1 MAINTNLA
9 FALGAGSGVDTR
21 SLAQGL
27 VEAERAPRQQLIQAK
42 ITRSEARVSG
52 MGALMAI
59 SNNLKTAFEGLN
71 VMGRF
76 NSFSVF
82 NSQPNLFSVST
93 TTTAKPGS
101 YSIEVLSLAS
111 PQRTA
116 SLGFQDAKSE
126 LNNGAA
132 FSLSISSSGGEVRS
146 VRVGASRSNPEGIVA
161 AINEANL
168 GITAQLLNTGQG
180 SEPYKIVLVGQE
192 GEENAFS
199 VVSDDGSGEGQ
210 VQKLVFEEATQTGV
224 ITVAGVPV
232 EVNAGDTGAI
242 IAGKV
247 KSALDESP
255 FITTVIGRS
264 AFINADGSLGIRYAP
279 SDGNAPDTR
288 FNGSTAGVVATVSK
302 AADFVPGN
310 SVAGVSFDTDLKS
323 ASNAVA
329 RIDGLTVTRQS
340 NSLADVIPGIS
351 VDLFGVSGTNQPAIL
366 NISRDLKPIEEKI
379 TTLINAFNDAVS
391 DIAILTGKKNP
402 DDPEDVFSG
411 SLQAD
416 STARSLLS
424 RFRQMV
430 TQTVTPNDGSG
441 FKALQDIGVE
451 LGRDGRLSLNTAKF
465 NREAG
470 KNFDGMVNL
479 LTGGLSFQSMSG
491 DANRGVAGQ
500 AVKDL
505 TDLMKREGPIV
516 SQSKSAEDQIA
527 RHKRDLERLEDR
539 MKLLLNRYTK
549 QFSIMDTI
557 VGRLNQQREGLAGT
571 FESLANAYKK
581 K

>member
-1 MAINTNLA
+1 MTINPNLS

-27 VEAERAPRQQLIQAK
+27 VDAERAPRQQLIQAK
-42 ITRSEARVSG
+42 IDRSEARVSG
-52 MGALMAI
+52 LGALMAI

-71 VMGRF
+71 VLGRF

-93 TTTAKPGS
+93 TTAAKPGS
-101 YSIEVLSLAS
+101 FSIEVLSLAS

-116 SLGFQDAKSE
+116 SLGFQEAKSD

-132 FSLSISSSGGEVRS
+132 FSLSISSANGTVSS

-180 SEPYKIVLVGQE
+180 SEPFKIVLVGQE
-192 GEENAFS
+192 GEENAFA

-210 VQKLVFEEATQTGV
+210 VQRIEFQEAAQTGV

-232 EVNAGDTGAI
+232 EVNAGDTGAV

-247 KSALDESP
+247 KLALDESP
-255 FITTVIGRS
+255 FITTVTGRS
-264 AFINADGSLGIRYAP
+264 AFINADGSLSIRYAP
-279 SDGNAPDTR
+279 SDGNAADTR
-288 FNGSTAGVVATVSK
+288 FNGSNAGVAATVSK
-302 AADFVPGN
+302 VADFVPGN
-310 SVAGVSFDTDLKS
+310 KVAGVSFETELKS

-340 NSLADVIPGIS
+340 NSLSDVIPGIS
-351 VDLFGVSGTNQPAIL
+351 VDLFGVSGANQPATL
-366 NISRDLKPIEEKI
+366 NISRDLKPIEEKVKA
-379 TTLINAFNDAVS
+379 LVDAFNDAAA

-416 STARSLLS
+416 STARSLLT
-424 RFRQMV
+424 RFRQLV
-430 TQTVTPNDGSG
+430 TQTASARSDSG
-441 FKALQDIGVE
+441 LNALQDIGVE
-451 LGRDGRLSLNTAKF
+451 LGRDGRLSLNTEKF

-479 LTGGLSFQSMSG
+479 LTGGLSFQSTSG
-491 DANRGVAGQ
+491 EINRGLAGQ

-505 TDLMKREGPIV
+505 ADLMKREGPIV
-516 SQSKSAEDQIA
+516 SQSKSAEDQIS
-527 RHKRDLERLEDR
+527 RHKRELERLEDR

-557 VGRLNQQREGLAGT
+557 VGQLTRQREGLVGT
-571 FESLANAYKK
+571 FEGLANAYKK
-581 K
+581 